1 MTSTTT
7 SNKNWQG
14 TTYGNT
20 FMHRWL
26 IRMLR
31 IIPIWILYIF
41 TAIFVIPVCLMVN
54 PATKMTYRY
63 FRRQW
68 QMSPLC
74 ASLKTY
80 YNFYLFAQVVID
92 KFAMYAGK
100 RFDISIEG
108 YDHFQRLADEKEGFM
123 VLSAHI
129 GNYEIAGYTLRA
141 KQKRFNALVFAQEK
155 ASVMQNRNKMFQQ
168 SNICMIPVMPDMS
181 HIFQINNALADGEIV
196 SMPADRLHGSQ
207 KGIDI
212 SFLNGQATLPYG
224 PFNIAVMR
232 SVNCLAVN
240 VMKTGIKTYR
250 IYITPLSYD
259 KHGSRQQQIAQL
271 SKAYISELERLL
283 RIYPAQWYN
292 YFEFWN

>member
-31 IIPIWILYIF
+31 VMPIWVLYTF
-41 TAIFVIPVCLMVN
+41 TAIFVIPVCIVVN
-54 PATKMTYRY
+54 PATKLTYRY

-68 QMSPLC
+68 HMTPLQ

-80 YNFYLFAQVVID
+80 HNYCLFAQVVID

-100 RFDISIEG
+100 QFNICIDG
-108 YDHFQRLADEKEGFM
+108 YEHFLQLADKPEGFM

-129 GNYEIAGYTLRA
+129 GNYEIAGYSLRA

-155 ASVMQNRNKMFQQ
+155 ASVMQNRNRMFQH
-168 SNICMIPVMPDMS
+168 SNINMMPVMPDMS
-181 HIFQINNALADGEIV
+181 HIFHINNALADGEIV

-207 KGIDI
+207 KSITME
-212 SFLNGQATLPYG
+212 FLNGKADFPYG

-240 VMKTGIKTYR
+240 VMKTGIKTYH
-250 IYITPLSYD
+250 IYVTPLEYD
-259 KHGSRQQQIAQL
+259 RQGTRQQQTDQL
-271 SKAYISELERLL
+271 SKGYVAELERLL
-283 RIYPAQWYN
+283 HIYPEQWYN